1 MKEKSI
7 SKKPIVCSL
16 KPAVC
21 ALSSARRPPSSDLL
35 PPPSALGFTLIEL
48 LVAMS
53 ILMVIV
59 LMLANVFQQSTRSWN
74 IGTRQAEIGLEA
86 RGAINL
92 IEQDLSQA
100 VASSNYLFSIAQ
112 GSTLEFYMLARNPT
126 NDAAIEKVEY
136 SVSGSI
142 LRRNDVDL
150 VNPVESFTIKPLYS
164 GIEDPAVLPDLV
176 EISLTMSSRKDFSEV
191 RVYVQ
196 GREYEEGGTTWVDT
210 HREN

>member
-21 ALSSARRPPSSDLL
+21 ALSSARRPPTSGS
-35 PPPSALGFTLIEL
+35 GFTLIEL
-48 LVAMS
+48 LVAMA

-86 RGAINL
+86 RAAINL

-100 VASSNYLFSIAQ
+100 VASSNYLFSPITE
-112 GSTLEFYMLARNPT
+112 GSTLEFYMFARNPT

-164 GIEDPAVLPDLV
+164 GIKDPAVLPDLV

-196 GREYEEGGTTWVDT
+196 GREYKEGETTWVDT
-210 HREN
+210 HR

>member
-21 ALSSARRPPSSDLL
+21 ALSSARL

-86 RGAINL
+86 RAAINL

-112 GSTLEFYMLARNPT
+112 GSTLEFYMFARNPT

-136 SVSGSI
+136 SVTGSI
-142 LRRNDVDL
+142 LKRNGVDL
-150 VNPVESFTIKPLYS
+150 VNPLDEFSVTPLYS
-164 GIEDPAVLPDLV
+164 GAADASVLPDLV
-176 EISLTMSSRKDFSEV
+176 EISLTMSSRKNFAAA

-196 GREYEEGGTTWVDT
+196 GREYPKGETTWVDT
-210 HREN
+210 HR